1 MPLPG
6 GTVILFVGMPPR
18 LLTGI
23 AVMPAALAA
32 ASTTPV
38 FLRSVFLRAVF
49 LISTA
54 GTGIRG
60 TDIFRFTTVG
70 IRINQII

>member
-1 MPLPG
+1 MPLSG

-32 ASTTPV
+32 GFHDSGLPEIGLPESG
-38 FLRSVFLRAVF
+38 FPDQYCRNRNP
-49 LISTA
+49 
-54 GTGIRG
+54 R
-60 TDIFRFTTVG
+60 
-70 IRINQII
+70 N